1 MSPKSLASYVPFMA
15 KKVEPDRGLT
25 YRIIAFAVSKK
36 GNILGFKTNGHR
48 FAMSHRR
55 GAGLHAEAELIK
67 LYGKKIDKIYLL
79 RLGNALD
86 PLPIHP
92 CENCAKIAAKMGI
105 KIILL
110 KEEIKDIG
118 KYIK

>member
-1 MSPKSLASYVPFMA
+1 MSPKSLASHIPYMA
-15 KKVEPDRGLT
+15 KKLEPDKGLT
-25 YRIIAFAVSKK
+25 YKIIAFAVSKK
-36 GNILGFKTNGHR
+36 GNVLGFKTNGHR

-55 GAGLHAEAELIK
+55 GAGLHAETELMK
-67 LYGKKIDKIYLL
+67 LYGKRIDKIYLL

-86 PLPIHP
+86 PLDIHP

-105 KIILL
+105 KIVLL